1 MDLTGKNVVF
11 VAGLGGIGFEA
22 CKQLMT
28 RNVAVSINKFGAYC
42 IQATTVLTFSGFCST
57 WWFWMSWRT

>member
-28 RNVAVSINKFGAYC
+28 KNVAVSTKKGGYDERN
-42 IQATTVLTFSGFCST
+42 
-57 WWFWMSWRT
+57 

>member
-28 RNVAVSINKFGAYC
+28 RNVAVC
-42 IQATTVLTFSGFCST
+42 IRYSGMFA
-57 WWFWMSWRT
+57 